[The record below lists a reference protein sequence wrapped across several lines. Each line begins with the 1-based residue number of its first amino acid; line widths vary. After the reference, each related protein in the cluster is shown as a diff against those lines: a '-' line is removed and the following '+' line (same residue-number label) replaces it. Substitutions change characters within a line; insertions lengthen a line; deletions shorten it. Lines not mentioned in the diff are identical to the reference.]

1 VSSFGFKSNFV
12 DECIYLKFCENMFV
26 ILILY
31 VDDILL
37 VSNDK
42 NMLHNTKNFLFKNF
56 KIKDLVDVSYVIGI
70 EILDDI
76 SQGVLGLS
84 KRNYVENML
93 KEMTYK
99 IVNQEIP
106 YNKKR

>member
-1 VSSFGFKSNFV
+1 
-12 DECIYLKFCENMFV
+12 
-26 ILILY
+26 
-31 VDDILL
+31 
-37 VSNDK
+37 
-42 NMLHNTKNFLFKNF
+42 MLHNTKNFLFKNF